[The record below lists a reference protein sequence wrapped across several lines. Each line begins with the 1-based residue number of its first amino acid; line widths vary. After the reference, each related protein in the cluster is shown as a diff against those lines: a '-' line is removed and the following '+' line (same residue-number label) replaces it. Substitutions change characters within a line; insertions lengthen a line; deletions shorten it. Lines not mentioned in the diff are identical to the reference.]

1 MIAKR
6 IERTKTRDTFKR
18 LAGYVLNEKNG
29 GKADPVTWELAEYVL
44 DSAHEGEKVAYW
56 RVTNCEADDP
66 GWAVKEIIATQA
78 LNTRS
83 KSDKSYHLVIS
94 FQTGERPTREQIEDI
109 EDQAVAA
116 IGLQDHQRI
125 SAVHQNTD
133 NWHLHVAINK
143 VHPKTHRNVEP
154 YYDKIRLQEVCV
166 ELEIKHGLKPDNHS
180 QQPDKPLNGKPAE
193 MEAHAGRMSFHRWL
207 IENAKDALVRGAAD
221 STSWQ
226 ELHAVVARFGAVIK
240 QRGAGLIIAHR
251 DNDRIRAKASAIDR
265 SLSFKALT
273 DRWGQYEPPALAR
286 QATAPE
292 PSQATQTQGPPP
304 PAPQSTQPQRP
315 QAAQPTPQRQDKPT
329 QPIERIENRVD
340 LSAGHPQD
348 IPGTSRGRPPDIP
361 LDIPMDAIQ
370 APDLT
375 EDPPDEIP
383 MDAMHVPPPE
393 NDEGPTGEA
402 PTGNAPPG
410 EEGQPQPMVYDAA
423 PMQRTP
429 QTQNLWLI
437 YQRERRAAEE
447 AREQAMTQLRAGH
460 SAYRKE
466 VADWYR
472 KRFKAARA
480 AHIGKAERADSFQLL
495 RRSQRKD
502 RHARLLVEGQER
514 KAVRE
519 GFPIPTW
526 QGFLEREAENGNTD
540 ALAVLRSRQRRRDR
554 IERAILAADTAGEAT
569 HIVHKRLRPIARR
582 DGTMIYIVADGGI
595 VSDGPGD
602 VAVTKLSTGA
612 AYLALELA
620 SQRFTGRALA
630 VHGDDE
636 FRGLVA
642 RLAGIEGVGVT
653 FSDQALEAMRENQR
667 HSLETEVEEAH
678 TVSSIPEMRSLPRHG
693 ERDTGRT

>member
-1 MIAKR
+1 
-6 IERTKTRDTFKR
+6 
-18 LAGYVLNEKNG
+18 
-29 GKADPVTWELAEYVL
+29 
-44 DSAHEGEKVAYW
+44 
-56 RVTNCEADDP
+56 
-66 GWAVKEIIATQA
+66 
-78 LNTRS
+78 
-83 KSDKSYHLVIS
+83 
-94 FQTGERPTREQIEDI
+94 
-109 EDQAVAA
+109 
-116 IGLQDHQRI
+116 
-125 SAVHQNTD
+125 
-133 NWHLHVAINK
+133 
-143 VHPKTHRNVEP
+143 
-154 YYDKIRLQEVCV
+154 
-166 ELEIKHGLKPDNHS
+166 
-180 QQPDKPLNGKPAE
+180 
-193 MEAHAGRMSFHRWL
+193 
-207 IENAKDALVRGAAD
+207 
-221 STSWQ
+221 
-226 ELHAVVARFGAVIK
+226 
-240 QRGAGLIIAHR
+240 
-251 DNDRIRAKASAIDR
+251 
-265 SLSFKALT
+265 
-273 DRWGQYEPPALAR
+273 
-286 QATAPE
+286 
-292 PSQATQTQGPPP
+292 
-304 PAPQSTQPQRP
+304 
-315 QAAQPTPQRQDKPT
+315 
-329 QPIERIENRVD
+329 
-340 LSAGHPQD
+340 
-348 IPGTSRGRPPDIP
+348 
-361 LDIPMDAIQ
+361 MDAMQ

-393 NDEGPTGEA
+393 NDDGTTGDAPTGAAPTGEQ
-402 PTGNAPPG
+402 
-410 EEGQPQPMVYDAA
+410 GQPQPMVYDAA
-423 PMQRTP
+423 PMQGGSP

-447 AREQAMTQLRAGH
+447 ARELAMTQLRAGH

-502 RHARLLVEGQER
+502 RHARLIVEGQER

-526 QGFLEREAENGNTD
+526 QGFLEREAENCNTD

-554 IERAILAADTAGEAT
+554 IERAIFAADTAGEAA

-612 AYLALELA
+612 AFLALELA

-653 FSDQALEAMRENQR
+653 FADQTLETMRENQR
-667 HSLETEVEEAH
+667 PYLETGVAEAH
-678 TVSSIPEMRSLPRHG
+678 TSSGIQEVGSLPRHG
-693 ERDTGRT
+693 ERDIGRT

>member
-1 MIAKR
+1 VIAKR
-6 IERTKTRDTFKR
+6 IKRTKTRDTFKR

-29 GKADPVTWELAEYVL
+29 GKADPVTWELAEYVF

-56 RVTNCEADDP
+56 RVTNCGAEDP
-66 GWAVKEIIATQA
+66 GFAVKEIIATQER
-78 LNTRS
+78 NTRS

-94 FQTGERPTREQIEDI
+94 FPPGEQPTREQIEEI
-109 EDQAVAA
+109 EDHLVAS
-116 IGLQDHQRI
+116 IGLQEHQRI

-133 NWHLHVAINK
+133 CWHLHVAINK
-143 VHPKTHRNVEP
+143 VHPTTLRNVEP
-154 YYDKIRLQEVCV
+154 YYDQPRLQAACAEM
-166 ELEIKHGLKPDNHS
+166 EIKHDLTRTNHGLKPE
-180 QQPDKPLNGKPAE
+180 QPLNGKPAE

-207 IENAKDALVRGAAD
+207 IENAKDALVRGAVE
-221 STSWQ
+221 STNWQ
-226 ELHAVVARFGAVIK
+226 QFHAVVARFGAVIK

-251 DNDRIRAKASAIDR
+251 DNDRIRVKASAIDR

-292 PSQATQTQGPPP
+292 PSQAAQSQAPQAPPP
-304 PAPQSTQPQRP
+304 PAPQS
-315 QAAQPTPQRQDKPT
+315 AQTPTRQSQPT
-329 QPIERIENRVD
+329 QPTENIQNRVD
-340 LSAGHPQD
+340 LSAGHPRD
-348 IPGTSRGRPPDIP
+348 IPGTSRGRPPD
-361 LDIPMDAIQ
+361 DIPMDAMQ

-393 NDEGPTGEA
+393 NDDGPTGDA
-402 PTGNAPPG
+402 PTGAAPTG

-423 PMQRTP
+423 PMQGSP

-447 AREQAMTQLRAGH
+447 ARERAMTQLRAGH

-472 KRFKAARA
+472 KRFKAARV

-502 RHARLLVEGQER
+502 RHALLLVEGQER

-569 HIVHKRLRPIARR
+569 HIVHKRLRPIARH

-595 VSDGPGD
+595 VSDGRAD
-602 VAVTKLSTGA
+602 IAVTKLSTGA

-653 FSDQALEAMRENQR
+653 FSDQTLETMRENQR
-667 HSLETEVEEAH
+667 HSLETGVAEAH
-678 TVSSIPEMRSLPRHG
+678 TVSDIPEMRSLPRHG

>member
-1 MIAKR
+1 
-6 IERTKTRDTFKR
+6 
-18 LAGYVLNEKNG
+18 
-29 GKADPVTWELAEYVL
+29 
-44 DSAHEGEKVAYW
+44 
-56 RVTNCEADDP
+56 
-66 GWAVKEIIATQA
+66 
-78 LNTRS
+78 
-83 KSDKSYHLVIS
+83 
-94 FQTGERPTREQIEDI
+94 
-109 EDQAVAA
+109 
-116 IGLQDHQRI
+116 
-125 SAVHQNTD
+125 
-133 NWHLHVAINK
+133 
-143 VHPKTHRNVEP
+143 
-154 YYDKIRLQEVCV
+154 
-166 ELEIKHGLKPDNHS
+166 
-180 QQPDKPLNGKPAE
+180 
-193 MEAHAGRMSFHRWL
+193 
-207 IENAKDALVRGAAD
+207 
-221 STSWQ
+221 
-226 ELHAVVARFGAVIK
+226 
-240 QRGAGLIIAHR
+240 
-251 DNDRIRAKASAIDR
+251 
-265 SLSFKALT
+265 
-273 DRWGQYEPPALAR
+273 
-286 QATAPE
+286 
-292 PSQATQTQGPPP
+292 
-304 PAPQSTQPQRP
+304 
-315 QAAQPTPQRQDKPT
+315 
-329 QPIERIENRVD
+329 
-340 LSAGHPQD
+340 
-348 IPGTSRGRPPDIP
+348 
-361 LDIPMDAIQ
+361 MDAMQ
-370 APDLT
+370 APDRT

-393 NDEGPTGEA
+393 NDDGPTGDA
-402 PTGNAPPG
+402 PTGDAPTG

-423 PMQRTP
+423 PIQRSP

-502 RHARLLVEGQER
+502 RHARRIVEGQER

-554 IERAILAADTAGEAT
+554 IERAIFAADNAGEAA

-595 VSDGPGD
+595 VSDGPAD
-602 VAVTKLSTGA
+602 IAVTKLSTGA

-653 FSDQALEAMRENQR
+653 FSDQALETMRENQR
-667 HSLETEVEEAH
+667 HSLETEIAEAH
-678 TVSSIPEMRSLPRHG
+678 TVSAIQETGSLPRHG

>member
-6 IERTKTRDTFKR
+6 IGRTKTRDTFKR

-44 DSAHEGEKVAYW
+44 DSAGGGEKVAYW
-56 RVTNCEADDP
+56 RVTNCDADEP
-66 GWAVKEIIATQA
+66 GWAVKEIIATQEQ
-78 LNTRS
+78 NTRS

-94 FQTGERPTREQIEDI
+94 FPPGEQPTREQIEDI
-109 EDQAVAA
+109 EDRAAAA
-116 IGLQDHQRI
+116 IGLAEHQRI

-133 NWHLHVAINK
+133 CWHLHVAINK
-143 VHPKTHRNVEP
+143 VHPKTLRNVEP
-154 YYDKIRLQEVCV
+154 YYDKLRLQEACV
-166 ELEIKHGLKPDNHS
+166 ELEIKHGLTRTNHGAE
-180 QQPDKPLNGKPAE
+180 PERPLNGKPAE
-193 MEAHAGRMSFHRWL
+193 MEAHAGRMSFQRWL
-207 IENAKDALVRGAAD
+207 IENAKDVLVRGAAD

-226 ELHAVVARFGAVIK
+226 QFHAVVARFGAVIK
-240 QRGAGLIIAHR
+240 PRGAGLVIAHR
-251 DNDRIRAKASAIDR
+251 DNDRIRVKASAIDR

-286 QATAPE
+286 QATAPTPE
-292 PSQATQTQGPPP
+292 PS
-304 PAPQSTQPQRP
+304 
-315 QAAQPTPQRQDKPT
+315 QAAQPTPQREAEASEPPPAEQPT
-329 QPIERIENRVD
+329 PTRQSQPTHPIENIQNSVD
-340 LSAGHPQD
+340 LSAGHPRD
-348 IPGTSRGRPPDIP
+348 IPGTSRGRT
-361 LDIPMDAIQ
+361 AFV
-370 APDLT
+370 T
-375 EDPPDEIP
+375 PDEIP
-383 MDAMHVPPPE
+383 MDAMLAHDRTEDPPDEIAIDAMHVPPP
-393 NDEGPTGEA
+393 DDDDGPTGE
-402 PTGNAPPG
+402 PPPG
-410 EEGQPQPMVYDAA
+410 EDGQPQPMVYDAA
-423 PMQRTP
+423 PIQRSP

-447 AREQAMTQLRAGH
+447 AREQAMTQLRTGH

-472 KRFKAARA
+472 KRFKAAQA
-480 AHIGKAERADSFQLL
+480 APIGKAERIDSYRHL
-495 RRSQRKD
+495 RNSQNKD
-502 RHARLLVEGQER
+502 GLGRRIIEGQER

-540 ALAVLRSRQRRRDR
+540 ALAVLRSRQQRRDR
-554 IERAILAADTAGEAT
+554 IERAILAADDAGEAT
-569 HIVHKRLRPIARR
+569 HIVHKRLRPIVRR

-595 VSDGPGD
+595 VSDGPTD

-620 SQRFTGRALA
+620 SQRFAGRALA
-630 VHGDDE
+630 VHGDDQ

-653 FSDQALEAMRENQR
+653 FSDQTLETMRENQR
-667 HSLETEVEEAH
+667 HSLETGVAEAH
-678 TVSSIPEMRSLPRHG
+678 TVSGIPEAGSLPRHG